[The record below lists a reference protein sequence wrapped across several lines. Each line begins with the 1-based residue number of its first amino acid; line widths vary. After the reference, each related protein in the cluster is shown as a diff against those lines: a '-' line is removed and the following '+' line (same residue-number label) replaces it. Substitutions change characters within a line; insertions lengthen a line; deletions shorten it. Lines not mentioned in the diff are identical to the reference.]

1 MARAVMMKV
10 VMIRRIL
17 ELQRKE
23 LLLLLLL
30 RLMKYIILMKT
41 VMKSH
46 PLKRKTSRK
55 E

>member
-1 MARAVMMKV
+1 MMKV
-10 VMIRRIL
+10 VMIQRIL

-23 LLLLLLL
+23 LLLLLL
-30 RLMKYIILMKT
+30 RLMKCIILMKT

>member
-1 MARAVMMKV
+1 MKV

-17 ELQRKE
+17 ELQLKE
-23 LLLLLLL
+23 LLLLLL
-30 RLMKYIILMKT
+30 RLMKCIILMKT